1 MSGTPFEPILHSVSY
16 AGAWHGQ
23 ARLTIEAFLVKASSL
38 GYSGVMLMA
47 KRPHLSVLDY
57 DADDLKRVRALL
69 DRLSLRCPVLAGYT
83 NFSADAEHPEVPQ
96 REIQIAHVTDL
107 ARMAQALG
115 ASVVRV
121 FTAYEHP
128 RLGHAALLPVLADT
142 LRECAKRA
150 SDFGVTIG
158 VQNHHDCGVHY
169 ATLLDLLEEVNEP
182 NCKACFDAWAP
193 ALQGEDYVNAARIMA
208 PYTCH
213 TTVADYQLRP
223 RYRYDNTLV
232 NYESQTPYVQ
242 AVPMGDGFIDYRGFF
257 DALRGGGYAGGV
269 AYEMCSPL
277 KGGGAEPNL
286 DRYAGRFIEFMGE
299 FMGEFMSKP

>member
-1 MSGTPFEPILHSVSY
+1 MPDSLLKPVLHSVSY
-16 AGAWHGQ
+16 SGAWHGQ
-23 ARLTIEAFLVKASSL
+23 ARLPLDDFLVKASSL
-38 GYSGVMLMA
+38 GFAGVMLMA
-47 KRPHLSVLDY
+47 KRPHLSVLDFN
-57 DADDLKRVRALL
+57 ADRLKQLRETL
-69 DRLSLRCPVLAGYT
+69 DRLSLECSVIAGYT

-115 ASVVRV
+115 ATVVRV

-128 RLGHAALLPVLADT
+128 RLGHGALLPVLVDA

-158 VQNHHDCGVHY
+158 IQNHHDCGVHY
-169 ATLLDLLEEVNEP
+169 TTLLDLLEEINEP
-182 NCKACFDAWAP
+182 NCKASFDAWAP
-193 ALQGEDYVNAARIMA
+193 ALQGEDYLAAARVMA
-208 PYTCH
+208 SRTCH

-223 RYRYDNTLV
+223 RYAYNNTLV
-232 NYESQTPYVQ
+232 NYEAQTPYVQ

-257 DALRGGGYAGGV
+257 QTLVEHGYRGAV

-277 KGGGAEPNL
+277 KGGGSLENL
-286 DRYAGRFIEFMGE
+286 DRYAKRFIEYLQAE
-299 FMGEFMSKP
+299 